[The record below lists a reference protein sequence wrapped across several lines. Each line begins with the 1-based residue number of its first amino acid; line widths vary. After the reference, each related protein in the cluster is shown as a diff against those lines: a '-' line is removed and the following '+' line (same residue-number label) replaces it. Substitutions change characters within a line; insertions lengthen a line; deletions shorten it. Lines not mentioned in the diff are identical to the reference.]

1 MYMTRVG
8 YYHFPHVG
16 GLLNPHSVQGRESV
30 TMDLIL
36 ASTSPRRIELMGA
49 TGLDFLTMD
58 PHINER
64 EISGPDPEVTC
75 MSRAEAKALSVAARR
90 PDATVI
96 AADTVV
102 VLKGKI
108 LDKASNDKE
117 VRSMLKLLSGK
128 EHQVITAI
136 ALCMAGFKDANVITD
151 KAQVTFR
158 ELDEKEVEW
167 YVGTGEGVG
176 KAGGYA
182 AQGLGGTLI
191 AQLDGDRETV
201 IGLSTAMVRRMLDS

>member
-1 MYMTRVG
+1 MCMSRMG
-8 YYHFPHVG
+8 LYHFPQVG
-16 GLLNPHSVQGRESV
+16 GLFTNEIIQGRESV

-36 ASTSPRRIELMGA
+36 ASTSPRRIELMDA
-49 TGLDFLTMD
+49 MGLDFLTMD
-58 PHINER
+58 PHINEGD
-64 EISGPDPEVTC
+64 ISGPDPEVTC
-75 MSRAEAKALSVAARR
+75 MARAEAKALSVAARR

-102 VLKGKI
+102 VLDGKI
-108 LDKASNDKE
+108 LDKARSDEE
-117 VRSMLKLLSGK
+117 VRSMLQSLSGK

-158 ELDEKEVEW
+158 ELEEEEVEW

-182 AQGLGGTLI
+182 AQGNGGMLI

-201 IGLSTAMVRRMLDS
+201 IGLSTSIIRRMLES

>member
-1 MYMTRVG
+1 
-8 YYHFPHVG
+8 
-16 GLLNPHSVQGRESV
+16 
-30 TMDLIL
+30 MDLIL
-36 ASTSPRRIELMGA
+36 ATTSPRRIELMGA
-49 TGLDFLTMD
+49 VGLDFLTMD
-58 PHINER
+58 PHINEGD
-64 EISGPDPEVTC
+64 IAGPDPEVTC
-75 MSRAEAKALSVAARR
+75 MARAEAKALAVAARR
-90 PDATVI
+90 PDATII

-102 VLKGKI
+102 VLDGKI

-117 VRSMLKLLSGK
+117 VRSMLKSLSGK

-136 ALCMAGFKDANVITD
+136 ALCLPGFKDANVLTD

-158 ELDEKEVEW
+158 ELEEEEVEW

-182 AQGLGGTLI
+182 AQGTGGMLI

-201 IGLSTAMVRRMLDS
+201 IGLSTSMIRRMLQG